1 MAAVL
6 NYIDGDI
13 ANEPVVAELNFLED
27 ADVFE
32 IVLITKEGATMPTTG
47 GGL

>member
-1 MAAVL
+1 MAAVI
-6 NYIDGDI
+6 NYTPDDVINLTIVPDP
-13 ANEPVVAELNFLED
+13 EFVED

-47 GGL
+47 GGI